1 MNIHKPRK
9 KNSHL
14 EIDTI
19 QLRIEKKLEEKRLQ
33 DLSIERAAFSHW
45 SMLTIKRQ
53 KYLELKLLRVRLQKE
68 FASCCN
74 HVLTEA

>member
-9 KNSHL
+9 KNSQL

-19 QLRIEKKLEEKRLQ
+19 QLRIEKKLEEKRLK

-45 SMLTIKRQ
+45 SRMTINRQ
-53 KYLELKLLRVRLQKE
+53 KYLELKLLRVSVRFSE
-68 FASCCN
+68 PCPS
-74 HVLTEA
+74 

>member
-1 MNIHKPRK
+1 
-9 KNSHL
+9 L

-19 QLRIEKKLEEKRLQ
+19 QLRIEKKLEEKRLK

-45 SMLTIKRQ
+45 SMLTIRRQ
-53 KYLELKLLRVRLQKE
+53 NYLELKLLRVRHQKE
-68 FASCCN
+68 FSSCCN